1 MHLQLH
7 RHESCGSRGVRMAAT
22 LETQTPAP
30 MSPSCDVLALTLS
43 AQSAVKKDY
52 FIQVSS
58 SKAESLLRMYPV
70 PQCPEYCTMI
80 HFDSTATSRSQ
91 SVQVYIYPRP
101 SIAVIPSEI
110 CTGNPHPPHTNQIRQ
125 SFRTIFI
132 QPKFTC
138 SSQRYWQLVDNTK
151 HYRLIFLY
159 ILNRCFHMRL
169 G

>member
-1 MHLQLH
+1 
-7 RHESCGSRGVRMAAT
+7 
-22 LETQTPAP
+22 

-43 AQSAVKKDY
+43 AQSAVIFLN

-70 PQCPEYCTMI
+70 PQCPEYCTVI
-80 HFDSTATSRSQ
+80 HFDSTATSHSQ
-91 SVQVYIYPRP
+91 SVQVYIYPHP
-101 SIAVIPSEI
+101 SITVIPRGI
-110 CTGNPHPPHTNQIRQ
+110 CTGNPHPPHTNPIRQ

-138 SSQRYWQLVDNTK
+138 SSSQRYWQLVDNTK
-151 HYRLIFLY
+151 HYRLIFIY
-159 ILNRCFHMRL
+159 ILNRCLHMRL